1 MRWKLV
7 RLETA
12 WSSLTHK
19 VDRWKK
25 LIVQFLEEEVDATQ
39 GQRWNWV
46 SSRGISFLLSFSPDD
61 GVSVEGE
68 DESDAGGGVASGGHR
83 KPYSNDNEPALNEL
97 REPLLDDL

>member
-1 MRWKLV
+1 ML
-7 RLETA
+7 
-12 WSSLTHK
+12 HK
-19 VDRWKK
+19 VSAETEY
-25 LIVQFLEEEVDATQ
+25 LAEVF
-39 GQRWNWV
+39 
-46 SSRGISFLLSFSPDD
+46 SFLLSFSPDD